1 MDSFSIATTTKFKE
15 NCTRIQ
21 NLHLLSSFCN
31 SARSADSLMK
41 TLATSPSFSKIALQ
55 RNGNS
60 RDFNLTR
67 HGIGFFSS
75 KKLLHVGFLISVKRK
90 TFQPISASTPSS
102 LSKPGLEDAETKT
115 QEKYQSKTVH
125 VKFQLKKEC
134 SFGEQFVLVGDD
146 PLFGMWDPANAI
158 PLKWSDGHVWTVELD
173 IPIGKSIQFK
183 FILKEVTGRILWQPG
198 PDRIFKAWETENTI
212 VVSEDWE
219 DDNFQELLEEETIY
233 NNKVEPVVNS
243 EMLDL
248 AENLTHQIEELASEV
263 NFYPP
268 KEPLTQAPEE
278 PTIADSIPSP
288 ELEPVVIVAD
298 NISYITEDPVVRA
311 SHQVLDDFESNH
323 EKDGNEAISNKEAM
337 AAEEVVGN
345 NGSFP
350 TEMITVNMNMEGNL
364 VTHEGDPVL
373 VPGLPLLSSES
384 VIQDEVETS
393 SGLDASVGVT
403 EVETSSGF
411 DASVGAMD
419 EVKNHNLP
427 EVTA

>member
-1 MDSFSIATTTKFKE
+1 M
-15 NCTRIQ
+15 
-21 NLHLLSSFCN
+21 
-31 SARSADSLMK
+31 
-41 TLATSPSFSKIALQ
+41 
-55 RNGNS
+55 
-60 RDFNLTR
+60 
-67 HGIGFFSS
+67 
-75 KKLLHVGFLISVKRK
+75 
-90 TFQPISASTPSS
+90 
-102 LSKPGLEDAETKT
+102 
-115 QEKYQSKTVH
+115 
-125 VKFQLKKEC
+125 
-134 SFGEQFVLVGDD
+134 
-146 PLFGMWDPANAI
+146 
-158 PLKWSDGHVWTVELD
+158 
-173 IPIGKSIQFK
+173 
-183 FILKEVTGRILWQPG
+183 WQPG

-233 NNKVEPVVNS
+233 DNKVEPVVNS

-288 ELEPVVIVAD
+288 ELEPMVIVAD
-298 NISYITEDPVVRA
+298 NISYITEHPVVRA

-337 AAEEVVGN
+337 VAEEVVGN